1 MSFPINIVIFGCD
14 NSGKTTLA
22 KALCSEFE
30 DSRYVRSLGPNKTF
44 NEQIKFMLDNL
55 DVDRVNIFDRFPC
68 IEENV
73 CGNVLRGVDNF
84 SGLDISIILD
94 KVDLFI
100 FCYPG
105 LKSVLNWG
113 DREQLIGVKENV
125 VGLINGYNK
134 YAYKLIQNGYRVEEY
149 NYNTLSFIKEWVK
162 YFGYIIDGIK
172 YEKEKNK

>member
-1 MSFPINIVIFGCD
+1 MGFPINIVIFGCD

-22 KALCSEFE
+22 KALCSEIE
-30 DSRYVRSLGPNKTF
+30 GSRYVRSLGPNKTF
-44 NEQIKFMLDNL
+44 DEQIKFMVDNL
-55 DVDRVNIFDRFPC
+55 DVDKVNIFDRFPC

-73 CGNVLRGVDNF
+73 CGNVLRGSDNF
-84 SGLDISIILD
+84 SGLDTSTFLD

-113 DREQLIGVKENV
+113 NREQLDGVKENV

-134 YAYKLIQNGYRVEEY
+134 YVYKLIQNGYRVEEY
-149 NYNTLSFIKEWVK
+149 NYNTLNFIGEWVK
-162 YFGYIIDGIK
+162 YFSYIVEGIK

>member
-1 MSFPINIVIFGCD
+1 MDFPINIVIFGCD

-22 KALCSEFE
+22 KALCSVIE
-30 DSRYVRSLGPNKTF
+30 DSRYVMSLGPNKTLD
-44 NEQIKFMLDNL
+44 EQIKFMTENL
-55 DVDRVNIFDRFPC
+55 DVTRVNVFDRFPY

-84 SGLDISIILD
+84 SGLDTSTFLD

-113 DREQLIGVKENV
+113 DREQLDGVKKNV

-134 YAYKLIQNGYRVEEY
+134 YAYKLIQNKCRVEEY
-149 NYNTLSFIKEWVK
+149 NYNTLEIIWDWVK
-162 YFGYIIDGIK
+162 YFGYIIEGIK

>member
-1 MSFPINIVIFGCD
+1 MDFPINIVIFGCD

-22 KALCSEFE
+22 KTLCSVIE

-44 NEQIKFMLDNL
+44 NEQIRFMVDNL

-73 CGNVLRGVDNF
+73 CGNVLRGNDNF
-84 SGLDISIILD
+84 SGFDTSTILD

-105 LKSVLNWG
+105 LKSVLDWG
-113 DREQLIGVKENV
+113 DREQLNGVKENV

-149 NYNTLSFIKEWVK
+149 NYNTLEVIWDCVR
-162 YFGYIIDGIK
+162 YFGYIIEGIEH
-172 YEKEKNK
+172 EKEKKK